1 MKKDVQLAI
10 NEWVENAF
18 ETCMDEY
25 EESVCSFRSKWK
37 PLRTCKADV
46 YETKNFY
53 ILRSYNTIV
62 ACINKNNGQA
72 YDFLRM
78 VFGYTSTSAQHIAK
92 FVSDYGDRRIANYTY
107 RDV

>member
-1 MKKDVQLAI
+1 MKKDVQLVI
-10 NEWVENAF
+10 NEWVENVY
-18 ETCMDEY
+18 ENCMDEY
-25 EESVCSFRSKWK
+25 EESVNSFRGMWK
-37 PLRTCKADV
+37 QLRTCKVDV

-62 ACINKNNGQA
+62 ACINKNSGQA

-92 FVSDYGDRRIANYTY
+92 FVSDYGNRRIANYTY